1 MNNKK
6 IYVGNLSFNT
16 TQDDLETE
24 FSKFGEVEE
33 LKLITDMETGRSK
46 GFAFI
51 TFKTSE
57 AMEASLAKNGED
69 LDGRPL
75 RVNQAE
81 ERKPRSD
88 KGNFNRGGSQSGSF
102 GSRRF

>member
-1 MNNKK
+1 MTNKK

-16 TQDDLETE
+16 TQDDLQTE
-24 FSKFGEVEE
+24 FSKYGEIEQ

-51 TFKTSE
+51 TFATSE
-57 AMEASLAKNGED
+57 AMESSLEKNGED
-69 LDGRPL
+69 FDGRPL

-81 ERKPRSD
+81 ERKPRND
-88 KGNFNRGGSQSGSF
+88 KGNFNRGGSQSSDF